1 FVYIFVTY
9 VTLYVVFLFIFF
21 FFFFSSRRRHTRS
34 KRDWS
39 SDVCSSDLTF
49 RISEAAQAA
58 RNLQE
63 LFGAIHRIVGELMP
77 AKNFYIA
84 LYDAPSGMLSFPY
97 FVDEYDTDFPA
108 KKLGKGLTEYVLR
121 TGQPALVTPEVHAEL
136 ERRGEVELIGAPSI
150 DWLGV
155 PLRIGDRP
163 IGVLV
168 AQTYTPGVR

>member
-1 FVYIFVTY
+1 FAVLTVKAGRIYEPFSQPQRTAGKSVGRVWTFRDVTDA
-9 VTLYVVFLFIFF
+9 
-21 FFFFSSRRRHTRS
+21 
-34 KRDWS
+34 KRAEEIQ
-39 SDVCSSDLTF
+39 LATY
-49 RISEAAQAA
+49 RISEAAHAA
-58 RNLQE
+58 RTLQE

-121 TGQPALVTPEVHAEL
+121 TGQPALVTPEAHAEL
-136 ERRGEVELIGAPSI
+136 ERRGAVELIGARSI

-155 PLRIGDRP
+155 PLP
-163 IGVLV
+163 IG
-168 AQTYTPGVR
+168 